1 MQSFSS
7 CLWNFN
13 NFFIPF
19 YFIFLEQEKVNQKM
33 KELNFQIPISEKAV
47 NVRTLSLD
55 HAVMVWV
62 GESTE
67 FNKLNIASIS
77 QDSKTTSSVDLIGE
91 SSLTM
96 SQKLSKKL
104 KKQVLLSFNV
114 PEENPVESS
123 LVEDMILKGIINRLA
138 LSQS

>member
-1 MQSFSS
+1 
-7 CLWNFN
+7 
-13 NFFIPF
+13 
-19 YFIFLEQEKVNQKM
+19 M
-33 KELNFQIPISEKAV
+33 KEQNFQIPISEKAV

-55 HAVMVWV
+55 HAVIIWV

-77 QDSKTTSSVDLIGE
+77 QDFKTTSSVDLIGE

-104 KKQVLLSFNV
+104 KKQILLSFNV

-123 LVEDMILKGIINRLA
+123 LVEDMILKGIINKLT
-138 LSQS
+138 QG